1 MLFQRIVSLLQKI
14 PTSTTV
20 TDSIIESLPTLP
32 LASQLETLVTQKA
45 LFSSFITN
53 IRQEITFERV
63 AFQLTNIHYN
73 HSIYFIGSVLIIYL
87 YGQWKFFHGNSQI
100 YSEKLRP
107 FKRFTITER
116 IARELIFIFIFIM
129 FKDVESA
136 I

>member
-14 PTSTTV
+14 PTTAV
-20 TDSIIESLPTLP
+20 TDSILDSLPALP
-32 LASQLETLVTQKA
+32 IASQLDTLVTQKA

-73 HSIYFIGSVLIIYL
+73 HSIYFIGSILCIYL
-87 YGQWKFFHGNSQI
+87 YGQWKFFDGNSRI

-116 IARELIFIFIFIM
+116 VARELIFIFIFIL

>member
-14 PTSTTV
+14 PTTAV
-20 TDSIIESLPTLP
+20 TDSILDSLAALP
-32 LASQLETLVTQKA
+32 IASQLETLVTQKA

-63 AFQLTNIHYN
+63 AYQLTNIHYN
-73 HSIYFIGSVLIIYL
+73 HSIYFIGSILFIYL
-87 YGQWKFFHGNSQI
+87 YGQWKFFDGNSQI

-116 IARELIFIFIFIM
+116 VARELIFIFIFIL

>member
-14 PTSTTV
+14 PTTTV
-20 TDSIIESLPTLP
+20 TDSILDSLPALP
-32 LASQLETLVTQKA
+32 IASQLDTLVTQKA

-63 AFQLTNIHYN
+63 AYQLTNIHYN
-73 HSIYFIGSVLIIYL
+73 HSIYFIGSILFIYL
-87 YGQWKFFHGNSQI
+87 YGQWKFFDGNSQI

-116 IARELIFIFIFIM
+116 VARELIFIFIFIL